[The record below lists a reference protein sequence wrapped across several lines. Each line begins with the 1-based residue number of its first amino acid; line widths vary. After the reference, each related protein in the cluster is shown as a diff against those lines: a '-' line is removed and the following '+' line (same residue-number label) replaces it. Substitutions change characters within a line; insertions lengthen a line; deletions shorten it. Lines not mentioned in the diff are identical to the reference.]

1 MEHEKLL
8 YRPEMAKSNI
18 IVSRLLW
25 MLLLPTQEIP
35 TKGSPRMVKEALND
49 GKGGQGRRE
58 GGKGAV

>member
-1 MEHEKLL
+1 
-8 YRPEMAKSNI
+8 MAKSNI

-49 GKGGQGRRE
+49 GTKLSGFVEQE
-58 GGKGAV
+58 DEVKN

>member
-49 GKGGQGRRE
+49 GKGD
-58 GGKGAV
+58 